1 MTGRVEK
8 RWRREGEGGGGWK
21 LNEGRREGGGGLLC
35 VYSSNMLTRMRAEWV
50 REVINRGFL
59 PSSFRDTQPTGCWF
73 DADVLSIRDPRAL
86 PS

>member
-1 MTGRVEK
+1 M
-8 RWRREGEGGGGWK
+8 
-21 LNEGRREGGGGLLC
+21 LC

-59 PSSFRDTQPTGCWF
+59 PSSFRDARPAGCRF
-73 DADVLSIRDPRAL
+73 DADVLSIRDPRAR